1 MYKQGPAGHEEC
13 ELNRSGKE
21 DAGKRSTDSQSW
33 EEQLRSPWS
42 RGAAPGGFS
51 VPQVLGGPGSG
62 LRFSSSPFIWIE
74 SAWKTNQALADN
86 M

>member
-13 ELNRSGKE
+13 ELNCSGKG
-21 DAGKRSTDSQSW
+21 DAGKSSSDHLGAV
-33 EEQLRSPWS
+33 EQLQV
-42 RGAAPGGFS
+42 GFLS
-51 VPQVLGGPGSG
+51 LRCWGGGPGSG